1 MDDSTVNYKLAV
13 KAFNDY
19 WKNKEKPAE
28 EEEIFEAKAKKIK
41 SDPKGT
47 ETQKYAFEYKRFL
60 NWQRSVLPFVQP
72 DGRILTKAER
82 LKIFEEEKKRRQEPG
97 L

>member
-1 MDDSTVNYKLAV
+1 VNYKLAV

-28 EEEIFEAKAKKIK
+28 EEEIFAAKAKKIK
-41 SDPKGT
+41 SDPKGP
-47 ETQKYAFEYKRFL
+47 ETQMYAFEYKRFL

-82 LKIFEEEKKRRQEPG
+82 LKIFEEEKKRRQEAG